1 MQQAD
6 VIMKQHFYAV
16 IIQILDVSVL
26 VRDVH
31 IIEDVRINLMLE
43 TCLNQVVTEMFRA
56 AKRCDRVEYKT
67 QRVVR
72 SSAVVMQFRYLFI
85 ITVLDDVAIDDVPFR

>member
-43 TCLNQVVTEMFRA
+43 TCLNQVATEMFRVA
-56 AKRCDRVEYKT
+56 TRCDRVEYKT
-67 QRVVR
+67 ACR
-72 SSAVVMQFRYLFI
+72 S
-85 ITVLDDVAIDDVPFR
+85 